1 MKKILACLIVAF
13 CALNASE
20 SSVSAISTKSIELY
34 ESPSCGCCEFWAKY
48 MQKNGYK
55 INSHKSWDFMQVK
68 EKFGIKDEFM
78 SCHTGIIEVKGKK
91 FALEGH
97 LPLSA
102 IEWLI
107 ANAPKNVIGISAPG
121 MPQGSP
127 GMEQGEFEEYPV
139 VVLYKDG
146 KAENLGIFKGDKL
159 IKSEKI
165 K

>member
-1 MKKILACLIVAF
+1 
-13 CALNASE
+13 
-20 SSVSAISTKSIELY
+20 
-34 ESPSCGCCEFWAKY
+34 
-48 MQKNGYK
+48 MQ
-55 INSHKSWDFMQVK
+55 IK

-78 SCHTGIIEVKGKK
+78 SCHTGVIKVGNKE

-107 ANAPKNVIGISAPG
+107 ANAPKNAIGISAPG

-127 GMEQGEFEEYPV
+127 GMEQGTFEEYPV

-146 KAENLGIFKGDKL
+146 KAENLGIFKGDK
-159 IKSEKI
+159 IVKSDKI

>member
-1 MKKILACLIVAF
+1 MKKILLCLIAF
-13 CALNASE
+13 CALNAQ
-20 SSVSAISTKSIELY
+20 STKIIELY
-34 ESPSCGCCEFWAKY
+34 ESPTCGCCELWAKY

-55 INSHKSWDFMQVK
+55 INIHKSWDYLQVK
-68 EKFGIKDEFM
+68 EKFGIKDEFQ
-78 SCHTGIIEVKGKK
+78 SCHTGIIDIDGEK

-97 LPLSA
+97 LPVIA

-107 ANAPKNVIGISAPG
+107 ANKPKGAIGISAFG

-127 GMEQGEFEEYPV
+127 GMEMGAFEEYPV

-146 KAENLGIFKGDKL
+146 KSEELGIFKGDK
-159 IKSEKI
+159 IVKSDKI

>member
-1 MKKILACLIVAF
+1 MKKILICLIALF
-13 CALNASE
+13 CAINANE
-20 SSVSAISTKSIELY
+20 AKKVIELY
-34 ESPSCGCCEFWAKY
+34 ESPTCGCCELWAQY
-48 MQKNGYK
+48 LQKNGHK
-55 INSHKSWDFMQVK
+55 INIHKSWDFVQVK
-68 EKFGIKDEFM
+68 EKFGIKDEFQ
-78 SCHTGIIEVKGKK
+78 SCHTGVIKVGDKE

-102 IEWLI
+102 IEWLV
-107 ANAPKNVIGISAPG
+107 ANAPKNAIGISAPG

-146 KAENLGIFKGDKL
+146 KSEELGIFKGDKVV
-159 IKSEKI
+159 KSTKI

>member
-1 MKKILACLIVAF
+1 MKKILICLIALF
-13 CALNASE
+13 CALNANE
-20 SSVSAISTKSIELY
+20 AKKVIELY
-34 ESPSCGCCEFWAKY
+34 ESPTCGCCELWAQY
-48 MQKNGYK
+48 LQKNDYK
-55 INSHKSWDFMQVK
+55 VNIHKSWDFAQVK
-68 EKFGIKDEFM
+68 EKFGIKDEFQ
-78 SCHTGIIEVKGKK
+78 SCHTGIIKVGDKE

-102 IEWLI
+102 IEWLV
-107 ANAPKNVIGISAPG
+107 ANAPKNAIGISAPG

-146 KAENLGIFKGDKL
+146 KSEELGIFKGDKVV
-159 IKSEKI
+159 KSTKI

>member
-1 MKKILACLIVAF
+1 MRKILICLMMVF
-13 CALNASE
+13 CVLNANE
-20 SSVSAISTKSIELY
+20 SKINPKSQKIIELY
-34 ESPSCGCCEFWAKY
+34 ESPTCGCCELWAEY
-48 MQKNGYK
+48 MSQNGYK
-55 INSHKSWDFMQVK
+55 VNIHKSNDFMQIK

-78 SCHTGIIEVKGKK
+78 SCHTGVIKVGNKE

-107 ANAPKNVIGISAPG
+107 ANAPKNAIGISAPG

-127 GMEQGEFEEYPV
+127 GMEQGTFEEYPV
-139 VVLYKDG
+139 LVLYKDG
-146 KAENLGIFKGDKL
+146 KAENLGIFKGDK
-159 IKSEKI
+159 IVKSDKI